1 VAVRVNEYGFVSS
14 PKELAVMVVI
24 TVETL
29 GVYAVYVSHA
39 AG

>member
-14 PKELAVMVVI
+14 PKKLAVVVVTTI
-24 TVETL
+24 EKL